1 MSTSAEVRAVPDVR
15 KTVVVDVGVEQ
26 AWRVFVEQPL
36 DWWPAHHVFVE
47 DRRSLTIEPH
57 VDGYYYEEGRD
68 GTRVDWG
75 RIVEFDAP
83 RRLVMTWRMGANWR
97 PVLDDEAASLII
109 VEITELGPDRSEV
122 ALTHARLDR
131 HGDAAPTI
139 HAALDGPSPGAT
151 LAQYAEVVARATGG
165 TS

>member
-1 MSTSAEVRAVPDVR
+1 MSTSAELRAVPDVR
-15 KTVVVDVGVEQ
+15 KTVTVGVGAEQ
-26 AWRVFVEQPL
+26 AWQIFVEQPL

-47 DRRSLTIEPH
+47 DRVALTIEPR

-68 GTRVDWG
+68 GSRVDWG

-83 RRLVMTWRMGANWR
+83 HRLVMTWRMGANWR
-97 PVLDDEAASLII
+97 PVHDDDVASLII
-109 VEITELGPDRSEV
+109 VEVTALGPDRSEV
-122 ALTHARLDR
+122 ALTHAALHR
-131 HGDAAPTI
+131 HGEAAATI

-165 TS
+165 AS